1 MNNVCEPYVRRRA
14 IRHMEKGRVVIFAA
28 GTGNPFFTT
37 DTAAALRAAEM
48 MCDAMLKA
56 TQVDG
61 VYSADP
67 KKVPNAIRYDSLS
80 YHQVLAENLQVM
92 DAAAISLSPRKPHP
106 DPGVFPGRQGRLRQ
120 GSARRRPG
128 NHYRRK
134 ITQKPGLRVV
144 SGLGRV
150 GSETWPKHISKDDMD
165 RRMKGA
171 VATLKSELSGLR
183 TGRASAALLDPV
195 KVEAYGNM
203 VPVNQVG
210 SIATPEARMI
220 TVQVWDKG
228 LAKAVDKAIRDA
240 GLGLNPQMDGQLL
253 RIPLPELNQERRK
266 ELSKLAAKYAEAARV
281 AVRNVRRDG
290 MDLLKRLEKDH
301 KIGQDDHHTKGDEL
315 QKLTDANIK
324 DIDAALHAKE
334 QEIMQV

>member
-1 MNNVCEPYVRRRA
+1 MTEAY
-14 IRHMEKGRVVIFAA
+14 
-28 GTGNPFFTT
+28 
-37 DTAAALRAAEM
+37 
-48 MCDAMLKA
+48 
-56 TQVDG
+56 
-61 VYSADP
+61 
-67 KKVPNAIRYDSLS
+67 
-80 YHQVLAENLQVM
+80 
-92 DAAAISLSPRKPHP
+92 
-106 DPGVFPGRQGRLRQ
+106 
-120 GSARRRPG
+120 
-128 NHYRRK
+128 
-134 ITQKPGLRVV
+134 
-144 SGLGRV
+144 
-150 GSETWPKHISKDDMD
+150 SKDEMS
-165 RRMKGA
+165 RRMAGS
-171 VATLKSELSGLR
+171 VATLKGELAGLR

-210 SIATPEARMI
+210 SVATPEPRMI

-281 AVRNVRRDG
+281 SVRNVRRDG
-290 MDLLKRLEKDH
+290 MELLKKLEKDH
-301 KIGQDDHHTKGDEL
+301 KIGQDEQHTKGEEL
-315 QKLTDANIK
+315 QKLTDSHIK